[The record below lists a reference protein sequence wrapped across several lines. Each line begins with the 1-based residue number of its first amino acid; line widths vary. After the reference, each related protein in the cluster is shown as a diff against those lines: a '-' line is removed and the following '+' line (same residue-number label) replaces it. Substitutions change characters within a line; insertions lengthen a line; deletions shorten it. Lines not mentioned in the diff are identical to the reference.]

1 MKIMITL
8 LKSYL
13 VLLFYL
19 VNLCEHDLAV
29 LDLEDAHLGDD
40 HVYTALACQGQ
51 GAVGQDL
58 VGSTL
63 P

>member
-1 MKIMITL
+1 MKFF
-8 LKSYL
+8 
-13 VLLFYL
+13 FYL
-19 VNLCEHDLAV
+19 VNFCEHDLAV